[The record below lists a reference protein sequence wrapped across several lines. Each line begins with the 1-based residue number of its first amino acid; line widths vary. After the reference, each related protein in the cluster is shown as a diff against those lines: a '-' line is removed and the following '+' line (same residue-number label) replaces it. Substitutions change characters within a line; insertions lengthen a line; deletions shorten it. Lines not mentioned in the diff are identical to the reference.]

1 MWMSTTIF
9 YFEKISKVHLLT
21 VAKQINTSPT
31 KD

>member
-9 YFEKISKVHLLT
+9 YLENISKVHLLT

-31 KD
+31 ED